1 MMSSALK
8 LRMLREEKGLSQEEC
23 AKALGIDRTTYAK
36 YENGGSIRL
45 KAQQLSL
52 FFGVSIDYLLGNDNE
67 KKHKNINEV
76 KEIADTISNSQALKG
91 LFRIALKA
99 KSKDIKIATNLLE
112 QLNDDNLA

>member
-1 MMSSALK
+1 MMRSADK
-8 LRMLREEKGLSQEEC
+8 LRRLREEKGLSQEDC

-45 KAQQLSL
+45 KAQQLSS
-52 FFGVSIDYLLGNDNE
+52 FFGVSIDYLLGNSNE
-67 KKHKNINEV
+67 KKHKEIREA

-91 LFRIALKA
+91 LFKIALKA

-112 QLNDDNLA
+112 QLNDDEFA